1 MSNTNNTART
11 LLSSTFT
18 NRMVEG
24 GGLVRFKEIDLA
36 AALALIEGAA
46 ANGTLVNGVNPA
58 HGSTAILAEGVAK
71 TPCLGGFLSM
81 NVGDIVVVMTPHAAS
96 RNATEFNLTDL
107 NMVKWSVAERL
118 E

>member
-1 MSNTNNTART
+1 MSDLVNTPR
-11 LLSSTFT
+11 LILSSTFT
-18 NRMVEG
+18 NRMVEN
-24 GGLVRFKEIDLA
+24 GLVRFKEIDLSA
-36 AALALIEGAA
+36 ATALIEEAA
-46 ANGTLVNGVNPA
+46 AKGALVNGVNPA

-81 NVGDIVVVMTPHAAS
+81 GVRDVVVVMTPHPAS

-107 NMVKWSVAERL
+107 NMVKWSLAERL

>member
-1 MSNTNNTART
+1 MSNTASPRL

-18 NRMVEG
+18 NRMVENG
-24 GGLVRFKEIDLA
+24 VVKFKEIDLPTA
-36 AALALIEGAA
+36 TALIEEAA

-58 HGSTAILAEGVAK
+58 HGSTALLAEGVAK

-81 NVGDIVVVMTPHAAS
+81 NVGDVVVVMTPHAAS
-96 RNATEFNLTDL
+96 RNATEFTLHDL
-107 NMVKWSVAERL
+107 NMVKWSLAERL

>member
-1 MSNTNNTART
+1 MSNTANTPRL

-18 NRMVEG
+18 NRMVEN
-24 GGLVRFKEIDLA
+24 GLVRFKEINLDL
-36 AALALIEGAA
+36 ALALIDEAA
-46 ANGTLVNGVNPA
+46 ANGSLVNGVNPA

-81 NVGDIVVVMTPHAAS
+81 NVGDKVVVMTPHAAS
-96 RNATEFNLTDL
+96 RNATEFTLSDL
-107 NMVKWSVAERL
+107 SMVKWSLAERL